1 MGVPV
6 AKPRLKPRAD
16 ALFGPR
22 ARMTAHHAA
31 DLSDRALATWN
42 PPAGSADADLLDE
55 LGVIVPRARDL
66 VRNNGLASGAIQTLK
81 DNIVGNVLRLSA
93 KPDPHLLG
101 WSKAQAAAWVKNTEA
116 QFRTWAETTECDA
129 GRAMT
134 LLGLTTQA
142 LGAALFNGEA
152 LAVPL
157 WLPRRDARWA
167 TRLMLIE
174 ADRLATPPGMEHRDD
189 IRGGVEIDAYGAPVA
204 YWIQKRHPGDR
215 YGAVWNPS
223 PDQWERIPAF
233 TPWGRRRVIHLHDKE
248 RTGQSRGKPI
258 LTSVMREFRMAGH
271 YETTELQAAVA
282 NSLIAAFIE
291 SDLPQEE
298 VAQLFASGEDGN
310 PESYWR
316 QVHQEYHTT
325 LKGGAVIPLPIG
337 SRLSGFQPGRPNT
350 AFEGFMYAVL
360 RHIAAGL
367 NIPYEL
373 LTKDFSQTNYS
384 SARAALLEAW
394 RFFMG
399 RRRWI
404 KEYWLDPIYAL
415 WLEEAVQRGRVEAP
429 DYYENHY
436 AYNRCRWIHSGR
448 GWVDPVKE
456 ATAAKIRM
464 EAGLSTLETECAE
477 QGLDWEEVLDQ
488 RAREKQALAE
498 RDLEDFR
505 PVTAAEIRA
514 VESNE
519 EGKGKATEH

>member
-1 MGVPV
+1 MGSVM
-6 AKPRLKPRAD
+6 AKPHLKPTAD
-16 ALFGPR
+16 ELYGGTAMV
-22 ARMTAHHAA
+22 AAHHAA
-31 DLSDRALATWN
+31 SREDRSMATWN

-66 VRNNGLASGAIQTLK
+66 VRNNGLASGAMQTLK

-93 KPDPHLLG
+93 KPDTHLLG
-101 WSKAQAAAWVKNTEA
+101 WDKEYAAAWVKNTEA
-116 QFRTWAETTECDA
+116 QFRTWSETTECDA
-129 GRAMT
+129 GRTMT
-134 LLGLTTQA
+134 LLGMTTQA
-142 LGAALFNGEA
+142 LGSALFNGEA
-152 LAVPL
+152 LVIPH
-157 WLPRRDARWA
+157 WLPRRDASWS

-189 IRGGVEIDAYGAPVA
+189 IRGGIEVDKYGAPVA
-204 YWIQKRHPGDR
+204 YWIQKTHPGDK
-215 YGAVWNPS
+215 YSMVWNPS
-223 PDQWERIPAF
+223 SDQLERIPAF

-248 RTGQSRGKPI
+248 RTGQSRGKPV

-291 SDLPQEE
+291 SDMGQDE
-298 VAQLFASGEDGN
+298 VAQLFSSGDDNN

-316 QVHQEYHTT
+316 QVHQEYRTT
-325 LKGGAVIPLPIG
+325 LKGGAVIPLPLG
-337 SRLSGFQPGRPNT
+337 AKVSGFQPGRPNV
-350 AFEGFMYAVL
+350 AFEGFMHAVL

-404 KEYWLDPIYAL
+404 KEYWLDPIYAM
-415 WLEEAVQRGRVEAP
+415 WLEEAVQLGRVEAP
-429 DYYENHY
+429 DYYDNRY

-456 ATAAKIRM
+456 ANAAKIRM

-477 QGLDWEEVLDQ
+477 QGQDWEEVIDQ
-488 RAREKQALAE
+488 RAREKQALSD
-498 RDLEDFR
+498 RGLQDFS
-505 PVTAAEIRA
+505 PVTAEDILAMEA
-514 VESNE
+514 ADKQETNQ
-519 EGKGKATEH
+519 K